1 MELNGQSRDIY
12 TLVTNR
18 IIEQLQ
24 KGTIPWRK
32 PWAEAGQPQNLVSKR
47 LYRGINVWLLAT
59 LGYANNLFLTYNQ
72 LTQIGGKVKRGE
84 KGHMVVYWNVLNKA
98 KEETKES
105 TTETKRVSILRYY
118 FVFNIEQCE
127 NLESFLLESPEK
139 FNTVIIP
146 CEKVVNEMPN
156 APKIQFKE
164 PGAYY
169 HPVKDYVNMPK
180 LKTFINS
187 EAYYA
192 TLFHELVHSTGHK
205 NRLDRKEVQSM
216 TPFGSDIYS
225 TEEIIAELGTC
236 YLTSI
241 TGIAPITFENNA
253 AYIQGWIERLQNNP
267 SVIVYASKQEQ
278 KATEYI
284 LSVKQEESDEESLVE
299 VTDVGEN
306 RITKPLKVHTS
317 TRVLIQK
324 K

>member
-32 PWAEAGQPQNLVSKR
+32 PWAEAGPPQNLISKR
-47 LYRGINVWLLAT
+47 PYRGINIWLLAT

-72 LTQIGGKVKRGE
+72 LSQIGGKVKRGE
-84 KGHMVVYWNVLNKA
+84 KGHMVVFWNVLNKA
-98 KEETKES
+98 KEDTKES
-105 TTETKRVSILRYY
+105 TVETKRVSILRYY

-139 FNTVIIP
+139 FNPLIIP
-146 CEKVVNEMPN
+146 CEKVVDEMPN

-164 PGAYY
+164 PDAYY
-169 HPVKDYVNMPK
+169 HPGKDYVNMPK

-205 NRLDRKEVQSM
+205 SRLDRKEVQSM

-253 AYIQGWIERLQNNP
+253 AYIHGWIERLQNNP
-267 SVIVYASKQEQ
+267 SVIVYASTQAQ
-278 KATEYI
+278 KATDYI
-284 LSVKQEESDEESLVE
+284 LNVKPEESDEEVPEERSASE
-299 VTDVGEN
+299 VVN
-306 RITKPLKVHTS
+306 
-317 TRVLIQK
+317 
-324 K
+324 